1 MKKITLLTFG
11 IIWALIMTITLLAG
25 CSTTATTNT
34 NTTTT
39 SAGGSYIW
47 LLVFIVIIFGL
58 MYFFTIRPQR
68 KKQQEMQKM
77 LQSLQIGDNVIT
89 NGGIYDEWTE
99 ESEVKIP
106 LYKGTTTYIN
116 QLSIVFDE
124 TGVVKNHR
132 ISEISAGSQ
141 RSIGE
146 TKTPQSN

>member
-89 NGGIYDEWTE
+89 NGGIYG
-99 ESEVKIP
+99 KIQNIYSDSFI
-106 LYKGTTTYIN
+106 LKTDSGDTIRIAKWAVVGKQGEN
-116 QLSIVFDE
+116 IK
-124 TGVVKNHR
+124 TG
-132 ISEISAGSQ
+132 
-141 RSIGE
+141 
-146 TKTPQSN
+146 